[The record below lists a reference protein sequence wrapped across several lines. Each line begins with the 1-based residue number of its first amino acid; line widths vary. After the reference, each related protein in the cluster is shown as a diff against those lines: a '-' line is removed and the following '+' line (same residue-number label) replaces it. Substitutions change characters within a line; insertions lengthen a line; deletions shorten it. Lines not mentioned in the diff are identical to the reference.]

1 MRTNNKIKTKERAI
15 DFLSRPTQ
23 PLEIDPALDLD
34 ELLSK
39 MENISFQGRNLGRAL
54 SIWQD
59 MLKDEVAIFLGVAG
73 AMSAAGMRN
82 IISYLIENRYVDCV
96 VSTGANL
103 FHDMHEC
110 LGRYHFI
117 GSPHVNDVELQKQL
131 IDRVFDTYAKEM
143 EFRDL
148 DALIVDFAHNLD
160 LSKTYTT
167 REFFNLLGE
176 KIWKL
181 KKKKGI
187 VTSAYR
193 AGIPIYCPAVADS
206 SVGIA
211 LATHNHR
218 NQKSFTFDVIRDVQ
232 ETALIVANSPNTA
245 IISIG
250 GGTPKNFIQQAEV
263 TANIHLGYEAWG
275 YKYCLQITTD
285 APHWGGL
292 SGCTFQESQSW
303 GKIHQDARM
312 CAVYCDATI
321 VLPILVTALAKSM
334 GKSIG
339 KRKKPNVVW
348 EGGFNVKW

>member
-1 MRTNNKIKTKERAI
+1 MKNNSKSKTKDRPV

-23 PLEIDPALDLD
+23 PLEIDPSLDLD
-34 ELLSK
+34 QLLER
-39 MENISFQGRNLGRAL
+39 MENISFQGRNLGKAL
-54 SIWQD
+54 SVWKD
-59 MLKDEVAIFLGVAG
+59 MLNDEVAIFLGIAG
-73 AMSAAGMRN
+73 AMSAGGMRN

-103 FHDMHEC
+103 FHDMHES
-110 LGRYHFI
+110 LGRFHFI
-117 GSPHVNDVELQKQL
+117 GSPYVNDVELQKQL
-131 IDRVFDTYAKEM
+131 IDRVYDTYAKEM

-148 DALIVDFAHNLD
+148 DSTIVEFTQSLD
-160 LSKTYTT
+160 LSRPYTT

-176 KIWKL
+176 KIWKM
-181 KKKKGI
+181 KKQKGI

-218 NQKSFTFDVIRDVQ
+218 HKKPFTFDVIKDVQ

-275 YKYCLQITTD
+275 YKYCIQVTTD

-303 GKIHQDARM
+303 GKIRHDARM

-334 GKSIG
+334 GKNIS
-339 KRKKPNVVW
+339 KRKRPSFVFEN
-348 EGGFNVKW
+348 GFNVKW